1 MEVSVMT
8 DMNNMELNEKDLE
21 NAAGGYQSGKLVY
34 KDGYNCYRVQGVTNF
49 LALRSEPVDS
59 DGVIIGEL
67 YNGEEVQYLEAC
79 HDPRFCRVYSPRLQA
94 EGYVKIAYLA
104 LT

>member
-1 MEVSVMT
+1 MEVFVMT

-79 HDPRFCRVYSPRLQA
+79 HDPGSAGSTLPDCRRKAMSRSL
-94 EGYVKIAYLA
+94 IWR
-104 LT
+104 

>member
-1 MEVSVMT
+1 MT
-8 DMNNMELNEKDLE
+8 DMNKMELNEKDLE

-49 LALRSEPVDS
+49 LALRS
-59 DGVIIGEL
+59 
-67 YNGEEVQYLEAC
+67 YLEAC